1 MIVNA
6 IPRANFSECVCC
18 GIKYDLARL
27 RPLSAGFMDGLAP
40 ARMDG
45 RALGDSALAAA
56 GYPAG
61 VPTII
66 AVSWPSPLLQL
77 LSPRTPPSPMTFIA
91 DRHLFM

>member
-6 IPRANFSECVCC
+6 IPRANFSEWVCC
-18 GIKYDLARL
+18 RIKYDLARL
-27 RPLSAGFMDGLAP
+27 RPLSTGFMDGLAP

-66 AVSWPSPLLQL
+66 RCQLAIAQLAPFTAFISKTRVSHAHHRVL
-77 LSPRTPPSPMTFIA
+77 
-91 DRHLFM
+91 